1 MYTRTST
8 DTHYKHVCIVYHA
21 YFFQIIHIPAGVS
34 VCVLILDALC
44 EQFYSLTS
52 KMKGTLNFFA
62 TTIHV
67 YSLIVLFLLI
77 ICVFAA
83 FLDAVISVGGE
94 AAFVSFSINLEK
106 VMIEKVVFIY

>member
-1 MYTRTST
+1 MTVFKPEVFAHMY
-8 DTHYKHVCIVYHA
+8 
-21 YFFQIIHIPAGVS
+21 
-34 VCVLILDALC
+34 ALC
-44 EQFYSLTS
+44 EQYYSLSS

-106 VMIEKVVFIY
+106 VMIEKVVFIYWFLIFI